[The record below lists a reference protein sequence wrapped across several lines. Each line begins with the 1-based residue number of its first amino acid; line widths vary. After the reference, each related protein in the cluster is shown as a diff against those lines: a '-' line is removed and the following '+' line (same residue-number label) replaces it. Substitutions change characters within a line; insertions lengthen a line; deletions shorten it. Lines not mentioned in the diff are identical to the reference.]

1 MINIDVNLNDERAE
15 INMNA
20 QIIVMLTHNDRTVKN
35 ALEIFEES
43 KSLPVQ
49 LWGFK
54 DVGLEREQMLELIGA
69 MKAAGKTTF
78 LEVVSYS
85 EEACV
90 RGARLAVE
98 MGFDYLMGT
107 VYYPSVFAYLQ
118 TQRIKFLPFCGRV
131 SGSPSVLEGSFDE
144 IISDAN
150 SLLDKGV
157 DGIDLLAFRHADG
170 AGLARAY
177 CQAIAK
183 PVVIAGSINSF
194 QRVDFVNELNPWAFT
209 MGSALFTEN
218 FVPGGGFYKNLEALV
233 GYMNSVR

>member
-1 MINIDVNLNDERAE
+1 M
-15 INMNA
+15 
-20 QIIVMLTHNDRTVKN
+20 
-35 ALEIFEES
+35 
-43 KSLPVQ
+43 
-49 LWGFK
+49 
-54 DVGLEREQMLELIGA
+54 
-69 MKAAGKTTF
+69 
-78 LEVVSYS
+78 
-85 EEACV
+85 
-90 RGARLAVE
+90 
-98 MGFDYLMGT
+98 
-107 VYYPSVFAYLQ
+107 
-118 TQRIKFLPFCGRV
+118 